1 MMTTNFRHV
10 ALFVVALALSV
21 AAMATA
27 HQEAPAPATRSEAPL
42 PRTQG
47 AAGMT
52 VVVPEGGFR
61 RVVSVNLVA
70 DGILAELAEPSR
82 VMATT
87 SWIDPPH
94 PRAHVLAGLPRID
107 TLDEIERI
115 LTLRPDLVLAATPH
129 DPARARRLEAE
140 GITVVG
146 LSAGAARE
154 DLDADITTVA
164 TLLGAPARGQAL
176 RANLDRRRAALRA
189 LSPTSKPTDKP
200 RALFVSAISGA
211 TWGGAL
217 GTSYHDILDTA
228 GLRDVAT
235 EAGLRGWPQLR
246 VEHLLA
252 WDPDVIAGEEGLRAN
267 LCTSQTLGQLR
278 ACREEGAILE
288 LPPRVV
294 NDPGPARIEAAERLA
309 EALRARAGAR

>member
-1 MMTTNFRHV
+1 MRTTGLRH
-10 ALFVVALALSV
+10 ATLFVIALALSV

-27 HQEAPAPATRSEAPL
+27 HQQAPNLPTQREAPAPSTR
-42 PRTQG
+42 G
-47 AAGMT
+47 AAAMT
-52 VVVPEGGFR
+52 VAVPDGGFR

-70 DGILAELAEPSR
+70 DGILAEIAEPSR

-94 PRAHVLAGLPRID
+94 PRAHILAGRPRID

-115 LTLRPDLVLAATPH
+115 LTLRPDLVLVATPH
-129 DPARARRLEAE
+129 DPARARRLQAE

-164 TLLGAPARGQAL
+164 TLLGAPARGEAL
-176 RANLDRRRAALRA
+176 RASLDRRRAALRA
-189 LSPTSKPTDKP
+189 LSSTSRPTDKP

-217 GTSYHDILDTA
+217 GTSYHDILDAA

-246 VEHLLA
+246 AEHLLA
-252 WDPDVIAGEEGLRAN
+252 WDPDVIAGEEGLRVS
-267 LCTSQTLGQLR
+267 LCASQTLGQLR

-309 EALRARAGAR
+309 EALRARAR

>member
-1 MMTTNFRHV
+1 MRAMDLRH
-10 ALFVVALALSV
+10 ATLFVVALALSV

-27 HQEAPAPATRSEAPL
+27 HLEAPSLASRSEAPAPS
-42 PRTQG
+42 TQG
-47 AAGMT
+47 AAAMT

-70 DGILAELAEPSR
+70 DGVLAEIAEPSR

-94 PRAHVLAGLPRID
+94 PRAHILAGLPRID

-115 LTLRPDLVLAATPH
+115 LMLRPDLVLVATPH

-164 TLLGAPARGQAL
+164 ALLGAPARGQAL

-189 LSPTSKPTDKP
+189 LSPTKKP

-217 GTSYHDILDTA
+217 GTSYHDILDAA
-228 GLRDVAT
+228 GMRDVAT

-246 VEHLLA
+246 AEHLLA
-252 WDPDVIAGEEGLRAN
+252 WDPDVLAGEEGLRAS
-267 LCTSQTLGQLR
+267 LCANQTLGQLR

-309 EALRARAGAR
+309 EALRARAGPR